1 MKNKPIYRCRV
12 NKRWRSTAYGLICF
26 WVIKDLFVH
35 QMQSLNI
42 LIKEII
48 AAFLIHLDWRYSTFR
63 WICLIRW
70 STQCASSFI
79 NSAISYYIY
88 RTKSFAD
95 NILLHCASFIFF
107 LQNYSQARNLAEKIQ
122 NFVDKLFA
130 LICGP
135 KLKSDVIKY
144 YLLKSFLILLLFGDL
159 LHSILLIF

>member
-48 AAFLIHLDWRYSTFR
+48 AAFLIHLDWRYSPSDGFV
-63 WICLIRW
+63 WLDEVLNALKVS
-70 STQCASSFI
+70 STQQYLI
-79 NSAISYYIY
+79 I
-88 RTKSFAD
+88 
-95 NILLHCASFIFF
+95 F

-122 NFVDKLFA
+122 NFVDKLFF

-144 YLLKSFLILLLFGDL
+144 YLLKSFLSLRLFGDL
-159 LHSILLIF
+159 VHSILLIF

>member
-48 AAFLIHLDWRYSTFR
+48 AAFLIHLDWRYSPSDGFL
-63 WICLIRW
+63 WLDEVLNAIKVS
-70 STQCASSFI
+70 STQQYL
-79 NSAISYYIY
+79 ISPI
-88 RTKSFAD
+88 
-95 NILLHCASFIFF
+95 IFF

-135 KLKSDVIKY
+135 NLKSDAIKY
-144 YLLKSFLILLLFGDL
+144 NLLKYFLLLLLFADL
-159 LHSILLIF
+159 VQSIFLIFSRVH